1 MRAGQLP
8 PFSDPAKYGIAGR
21 MASVFIDSK
30 LTPIIVAASLLLG
43 LFSILMLPREE
54 EPQIKVPMIDVMVAM
69 PGADARD
76 VENRVTRPMEKLLW
90 EIPGVE
96 YIYSTA
102 MPGANMTIVRFKVG
116 EDLEKSLVKLNQKLQ
131 TNFDRI
137 PLGVSFPLIK
147 PRTIDDVPILA
158 LTFHSERY
166 DHAVLRRIAAQV
178 DDAVKT
184 VSQVAETTLIGGTH
198 RQIRVL
204 LDPQRL
210 TSRNLSAAY
219 LVPMLQQANA
229 QAHTGAQDYVNQETL
244 LQTGT
249 FFRDARDVGAV
260 VVGVSDGS
268 PVYLRD
274 VATITDGPEE
284 PSNYVLYG
292 VGDGAADKVNSSPIR
307 TSSFA

>member
-30 LTPIIVAASLLLG
+30 LTPIVVAASLLLG

-102 MPGANMTIVRFKVG
+102 MPGADMTIVRFKVG

-131 TNFDRI
+131 QNFDKS
-137 PLGVSFPLIK
+137 PHGVSTPLIK
-147 PRTIDDVPILA
+147 ARTIDD
-158 LTFHSERY
+158 
-166 DHAVLRRIAAQV
+166 AA
-178 DDAVKT
+178 
-184 VSQVAETTLIGGTH
+184 G
-198 RQIRVL
+198 
-204 LDPQRL
+204 
-210 TSRNLSAAY
+210 
-219 LVPMLQQANA
+219 
-229 QAHTGAQDYVNQETL
+229 
-244 LQTGT
+244 
-249 FFRDARDVGAV
+249 
-260 VVGVSDGS
+260 
-268 PVYLRD
+268 
-274 VATITDGPEE
+274 
-284 PSNYVLYG
+284 
-292 VGDGAADKVNSSPIR
+292 
-307 TSSFA
+307 